1 MTLERWQKLTYWPL
15 IVISVVYIVAY
26 SWLVIADLQGDEYLI
41 SRIVMTTAWIVF
53 VADYIVRLTL
63 ASPRG
68 PWFRSHLFELAV
80 VTLPALRPLA
90 LLRAVTLVNTL
101 RRTAG
106 AALRGQI
113 VIYGFGA
120 VMVLIW
126 MAALAVLEADRGA
139 PGGNSEN
146 IGDAIWWAFVTL
158 TTVGYGDFYPVTT
171 WGRIVAVLLMC
182 GGVALVGV
190 VTATLAS
197 WVLERTGRDD
207 GEPAT
212 RMQVREL
219 AKQVAALSAQLPE
232 PPITKAPPTSSLPKI
247 PPSEP
252 IR

>member
-1 MTLERWQKLTYWPL
+1 MSLERWQKLSYWPL
-15 IVISVVYIVAY
+15 IIISVVYIGSY
-26 SWLVIADLQGDEYLI
+26 SWLVIADLKGDQYLLA
-41 SRIVMTTAWIVF
+41 RVVMTVAWLVF
-53 VADYIVRLTL
+53 VADYVVRLVL

-80 VTLPALRPLA
+80 VSLPALRPLA

-113 VIYGFGA
+113 VIYGLGA
-120 VMVLIW
+120 VIVLIW
-126 MAALAVLEADRGA
+126 MAALAVLEAERGT
-139 PGGNSEN
+139 PGANIET

-158 TTVGYGDFYPVTT
+158 TTVGYGDFYPVTP
-171 WGRIVAVLLMC
+171 WGRVVAVLLMC

-197 WVLERTGRDD
+197 WVLERAGRDD

-212 RMQVREL
+212 RRQMREL
-219 AKQVAALSAQLPE
+219 TQQVADLSSRLPE
-232 PPITKAPPTSSLPKI
+232 PPKTKTPAPPSGQDSL
-247 PPSEP
+247 
-252 IR
+252 RA